1 MSCKKNLIL
10 NMKKIIFL
18 LFLIPLSTFGQNEKE
33 INLPARHT
41 VDFQYPS
48 LTDGPY
54 VFIKEDHFLKKSIKN
69 GVVFSE
75 KLGQDTFN
83 TEYSPKPST
92 FNNVN
97 KIVALS
103 DIHGQYDL
111 LIKLLINNKIID
123 EDLFWIFGKGH
134 FVVVGDIFDRGDKVN
149 EVLWFL
155 YDLEIQAKKKGGFV
169 HILLGNHEYMVFQND
184 LRYIHSKYHKTP
196 FLLGIEYKELYG
208 KNTVIGK
215 WLRSKPTIIKINDIM
230 FTHAGI
236 SREFFSSVNFDLD
249 KINRDMRESIDL
261 SIDEMVSNN
270 FYNIYFGEKSLT
282 WYRGYYY
289 HDMTDKQLNKLL
301 DKIDA
306 KHIVV
311 GHSSSDNVL
320 ELYDNIVYCVDSSMK
335 LGEYGEILLIKN
347 NVFYRGTLSGKLIKL

>member
-1 MSCKKNLIL
+1 
-10 NMKKIIFL
+10 MKKTLYLF
-18 LFLIPLSTFGQNEKE
+18 FLISFISFGQKK
-33 INLPARHT
+33 INLPQKHT

-48 LTDGPY
+48 ISDGPY
-54 VFIKEDHFLKKSIKN
+54 VFIEEDHFLRKSIKN

-75 KLGQDTFN
+75 KLDQDTFN
-83 TEYSPKPST
+83 TEYSPEPST
-92 FNNVN
+92 FYNIN

-111 LIKLLINNKIID
+111 LIKLLENNKIID
-123 EDLFWIFGKGH
+123 KDLKWIFGDGH
-134 FVVVGDIFDRGDKVN
+134 FVIVGDVFDRGDQVN

-169 HILLGNHEYMVFQND
+169 HFLLGNHEYMVFQND

-208 KNTVIGK
+208 KNTVIGR
-215 WLRSKPTIIKINDIM
+215 WLRSKSTIIKINDIM

-236 SREFFSSVNFDLD
+236 SKEFFSSVDFDLD
-249 KINRDMRESIDL
+249 NINRDMRESIDL
-261 SIDEMVSNN
+261 SIDEMISNN

-289 HDMTDKQLNKLL
+289 HDITDKQLNKLL
-301 DKIDA
+301 DKIEA
-306 KHIVV
+306 KRIVV
-311 GHSSSDNVL
+311 GHSSNDNIL
-320 ELYDNIVYCVDSSMK
+320 EFYDNIVYCVDSSMK
-335 LGEYGEILLIKN
+335 LGKYGEILLIKN
-347 NVFYRGTLSGKLIKL
+347 NVFYRGTLDGEQIEL

>member
-1 MSCKKNLIL
+1 MSRKKNLIL

-75 KLGQDTFN
+75 KLEQDTFN

-123 EDLFWIFGKGH
+123 EDLIWIFGEGH
-134 FVVVGDIFDRGDKVN
+134 FVIVGDVFDRGDQVN

>member
-1 MSCKKNLIL
+1 
-10 NMKKIIFL
+10 MKKIIFL

-123 EDLFWIFGKGH
+123 EDLIWIFGEGH

-249 KINRDMRESIDL
+249 NINRDMRESIDL

-301 DKIDA
+301 DKIEA

-320 ELYDNIVYCVDSSMK
+320 EFYDNIVYCVDSSMK

-347 NVFYRGTLSGKLIKL
+347 NVFYRGTLSGQIIKL

>member
-75 KLGQDTFN
+75 KLEQDTFN

-123 EDLFWIFGKGH
+123 EDLIWIFGEGH
-134 FVVVGDIFDRGDKVN
+134 FVIVGDVFDRGDQVN

-155 YDLEIQAKKKGGFV
+155 YDLEIQAKKKGGTV